1 MPIKIIFIIFK
12 TIIIKTFMQLILLS
26 FPIIITF
33 ILSVKLLIKQS
44 KKSLSNNLLGIF
56 FLFFGVA
63 LFAILF
69 NYFREYQPAIKNY
82 FYLIEIV
89 FYSVMLSL
97 PSIIYFYVISLTDYI
112 KNYNSIWKIVPHFYI
127 PIQSL
132 LFNIYPFIS
141 TSTATTPKTIDY
153 TNFFSL
159 KIVFILLN
167 IIYITKTLVI
177 YSKHRF
183 KLQDV
188 LSYDK
193 GISLTWIST
202 FVLGYISF
210 VLCFFLLTPKSSPY
224 VVYIPLLLII
234 TYFIFQRNTQISISL
249 EDNEEEYFNDTL
261 LNKPSQTDQ
270 IEEKKK
276 TDLDLDK
283 KEKLRNDI
291 LKLMDKEKPYL
302 KSELT
307 VYQLAKMLNTNTN
320 YLSVIINKDFK
331 FSFVSFINSYRINE
345 AKQLLTSQSHEN
357 YTIEAISEEVGFNS
371 KSAFNRAF
379 KKFTKQTPTE
389 FKKN

>member
-1 MPIKIIFIIFK
+1 
-12 TIIIKTFMQLILLS
+12 MQLILLS

-44 KKSLSNNLLGIF
+44 KKSLSNNLLGMF

-141 TSTATTPKTIDY
+141 ESTATSPKTIDY

-159 KIVFILLN
+159 KVTFILFN

-177 YSKHRF
+177 YSKHRS

-224 VVYIPLLLII
+224 VVYIPLLLLII
-234 TYFIFQRNTQISISL
+234 YFIFQRNAQISISL
-249 EDNEEEYFNDTL
+249 DDNEEYINVNETHEIILEKNSNRAKKSKLKNDV
-261 LNKPSQTDQ
+261 
-270 IEEKKK
+270 IE
-276 TDLDLDK
+276 LM
-283 KEKLRNDI
+283 KL
-291 LKLMDKEKPYL
+291 EKPYL
-302 KSELT
+302 ISDLT
-307 VYQLAKMLNTNTN
+307 IYQLAKMLNTNTSF
-320 YLSVIINKDFK
+320 LSSVINNDFEY
-331 FSFVSFINSYRINE
+331 SFVSFINSYRINN
-345 AKQLLTSQSHEN
+345 AKQLLTNKSYEN

-379 KKFTKQTPTE
+379 KQFTGLTPSMYKQRD
-389 FKKN
+389 KK

>member
-1 MPIKIIFIIFK
+1 
-12 TIIIKTFMQLILLS
+12 MQLILLS
-26 FPIIITF
+26 LPIIITF
-33 ILSVKLLIKQS
+33 ILSVKLFIKQ
-44 KKSLSNNLLGIF
+44 KNNSLSNKLLGFF

-69 NYFREYQPAIKNY
+69 NYFKEYQPVLEHY
-82 FYLIEIV
+82 LYLIEIL

-97 PSIIYFYVISLTDYI
+97 PIIIYFYVISLTDYI
-112 KNYNSIWKIVPHFYI
+112 KNYNTIWKIAPHFYI

-141 TSTATTPKTIDY
+141 TSTATNPKTIDY

-159 KIVFILLN
+159 KIIFVLLN
-167 IIYITKTLVI
+167 IIYITKTLI
-177 YSKHRF
+177 TYSKHRS

-234 TYFIFQRNTQISISL
+234 TYFMFQRNTQISISL
-249 EDNEEEYFNDTL
+249 EDYEEEFINDTL
-261 LNKPSQTDQ
+261 LNIPNQTDLL
-270 IEEKKK
+270 EEK
-276 TDLDLDK
+276 TNTDLDK
-283 KEKLRNDI
+283 KVKLKNEI
-291 LKLMDKEKPYL
+291 IELMKSEKPYL
-302 KSELT
+302 KNELT
-307 VYQLAKMLNTNTN
+307 IYQLARMLSTNTN
-320 YLSVIINKDFK
+320 YLSVVINNDFEY
-331 FSFVSFINSYRINE
+331 SFVSFINSYRINE
-345 AKQLLTSQSHEN
+345 AKQLLINKDYGQ

-379 KKFTKQTPTE
+379 KKFTHQTPSE
-389 FKKN
+389 FRNK

>member
-1 MPIKIIFIIFK
+1 
-12 TIIIKTFMQLILLS
+12 MQLILLS

-33 ILSVKLLIKQS
+33 ILSVKLFIKQ
-44 KKSLSNNLLGIF
+44 KNNSLSNKLLGLF

-69 NYFREYQPAIKNY
+69 NYFIEYQPVLKNY
-82 FYLIEIV
+82 LYLFEIL

-97 PSIIYFYVISLTDYI
+97 PIIIYFYVISLTDYI
-112 KNYNSIWKIVPHFYI
+112 KNYNTIWKIAPHFYI
-127 PIQSL
+127 PIQSV
-132 LFNIYPFIS
+132 LFNIYPYIS
-141 TSTATTPKTIDY
+141 TSTATNPKTLDY

-159 KIVFILLN
+159 KIIFVLLN
-167 IIYITKTLVI
+167 IIYITKTLI
-177 YSKHRF
+177 TYGKHRS

-249 EDNEEEYFNDTL
+249 ENYEGDLLDDTL
-261 LNKPSQTDQ
+261 LNIPSQTDLL
-270 IEEKKK
+270 EEKTN
-276 TDLDLDK
+276 TDLDSDK
-283 KEKLRNDI
+283 KVKLKNEI
-291 LKLMDKEKPYL
+291 IELMKSEKPFL

-307 VYQLAKMLNTNTN
+307 IYQLARMLSTNTN
-320 YLSVIINKDFK
+320 YLSIVINNEFGY
-331 FSFVSFINSYRINE
+331 SFVSFINSYRINE
-345 AKQLLTSQSHEN
+345 AKQLLMNTDFGK
-357 YTIEAISEEVGFNS
+357 YTIEAISEKSGFNS

-379 KKFTKQTPTE
+379 KKQTNITPSE
-389 FKKN
+389 FRNR